1 MNLATDK
8 PATAIESAKTR
19 SAGKGSQRPA
29 PLSDLVRQSLDQ
41 YFDQL
46 EGTEPNDL
54 YQMVIAQTER
64 PLFMRVMQH
73 TGGNQTRAAALL
85 GISRATLRKKLALY
99 NIA

>member
-1 MNLATDK
+1 MTMHIVDQQHYSVDT
-8 PATAIESAKTR
+8 P
-19 SAGKGSQRPA
+19 
-29 PLSDLVRQSLDQ
+29 PLSRKKGKQDPLSERVRQSLDE

-46 EGTEPNDL
+46 DGTEPSGL

-64 PLFMRVMQH
+64 PLFQRVMQH
-73 TGGNQTRAAALL
+73 TGGNQSRAAAIL